1 MQQNNADWLQRILPV
16 MTDHML
22 ATAPAGS
29 DVKSW
34 RY

>member
-1 MQQNNADWLQRILPV
+1 MQQNNANWAQRVLPLMV
-16 MTDHML
+16 EHFL
-22 ATAPAGS
+22 ATAPAGA

>member
-1 MQQNNADWLQRILPV
+1 MRQNNSNWAQRVLPQ
-16 MTDHML
+16 MADHMVK
-22 ATAPAGS
+22 TAPAGA

>member
-1 MQQNNADWLQRILPV
+1 MRYAQMVLPWAV
-16 MTDHML
+16 ERML
-22 ATAPAGS
+22 ATAPDGA

>member
-1 MQQNNADWLQRILPV
+1 VQRVLPQMV
-16 MTDHML
+16 DHML
-22 ATAPAGS
+22 ATAPQGA

>member
-1 MQQNNADWLQRILPV
+1 VLPLMV
-16 MTDHML
+16 EHML
-22 ATAPAGS
+22 ATAPAGA